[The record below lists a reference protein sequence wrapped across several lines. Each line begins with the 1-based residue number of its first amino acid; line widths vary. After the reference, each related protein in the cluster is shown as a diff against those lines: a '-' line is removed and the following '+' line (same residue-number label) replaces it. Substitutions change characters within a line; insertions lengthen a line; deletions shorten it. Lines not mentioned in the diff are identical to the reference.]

1 MSQPVNGEQLRDL
14 MTGVF
19 APELLREYARKCKF
33 VERERQL
40 DVLRFVLALVLA
52 GGTEESGRQYEV
64 LRIYLE
70 SGAPKV
76 GRGGFYSWFNEPLEQ
91 LLTELLRRAQLA
103 AAQAPMLLPGILGTV
118 SDWRIVDSTTIQ
130 LERALIDEWRGAG
143 DYSAIKIHKEWS
155 VGRGNL
161 VNYKLSSASEHDSL
175 HLDVDE
181 SRRGTGLLVDLG
193 YASFERLR
201 LCEQHDVRYVI
212 RLKSNW
218 KVRVTRLVRGELKSQ
233 LGIKADLGML
243 LVDEVL
249 VTEDKAIDADV
260 ELGPESNPLR
270 CRLIGISTPTG
281 YTFFLTNLARKTHGP
296 LQVGQLYRVRWEIEV
311 DNKVD
316 KTGAHID
323 RITAQKPV
331 SVRVLILA
339 SLINATLARIIVQ
352 REKAALIASKKA
364 NEQTGKIELPRPP
377 LHPIQTVRTMRTCVQ
392 HVLELVQDQS
402 PSLSEWSL
410 LLARVRLLGH
420 DPNWRRRPSVLDEL
434 QGLTGTPFPSRKTRK
449 KRPN

>member
-1 MSQPVNGEQLRDL
+1 

-19 APELLREYARKCKF
+19 APELLHEYARKCKF

-40 DVLRFVLALVLA
+40 DVVRFVLSLVLA

-103 AAQAPMLLPGILGTV
+103 AAQAPVLLPGILGTV

-155 VGRGNL
+155 IGRGNL

-175 HLDVDE
+175 HLDIDE

-193 YASFERLR
+193 YASLERLR
-201 LCEQHDVRYVI
+201 LCERHDVRYVI

-218 KVRVTRLVRGELKSQ
+218 KVRVTRLVRGELKGQ

-260 ELGPESNPLR
+260 ELGPEANPLR

-352 REKAALIASKKA
+352 REKAALLASREI
-364 NEQTGKIELPRPP
+364 NDQTGAFELPRPP
-377 LHPIQTVRTMRTCVQ
+377 LHPIQTVKTMRVCVQ
-392 HVLELVQDQS
+392 RVLDLVQEQA
-402 PSLSEWSL
+402 PSLSEWGL
-410 LLARVRLLGH
+410 LLGLIRHLGH

-434 QGLTGTPFPSRKTRK
+434 QGLTGDPLPSRKTRK